1 MPRVNSPFTILAPG
15 GFRLQCQVMPGS
27 NRFMPKTYQ
36 TIINKLIKVEPGEI
50 PAAALSFLFV
60 FMLMTAYYVLRPV
73 RDAMSSDWTD
83 AELSWLWTLNFF
95 LSAGVV
101 LLYGYVV
108 SRINLKRLV
117 PGVYIFFA
125 GSFLLFYLG
134 SRSLADTEYIDKAF
148 YVWVSFFALFHV
160 SVFWSFMSDIY
171 SRFQAKRLFGFFGAG
186 ASIGAVVGPSIP
198 VLLGDIV
205 GVYNLLF
212 IAALILLLIV
222 PLIFLLDKSRSQ
234 EHRNTTVDTVPVT
247 SIGGSFL
254 GGFIDFLNHRFLL
267 GIGLFILLYTV
278 MSSFVYFELK
288 NVMVEYDRA
297 TRAQYWG
304 MMDLSV
310 NSLAIFTSLFAT
322 SRLATR
328 FGLAV
333 TLALVPVIM
342 VFGWIA
348 VAIAPGIGL
357 LIGLQIIRR
366 AGNYA
371 ITRPGREMLFTGVG
385 RETRFKTKPV
395 IDIVVYRGGDVL
407 AGWSYTGLAQG
418 IGFGLGAIA
427 WVAALIALCWT
438 LVAIFLGRRF
448 ESKSNGAELSS
459 NVPVERINE

>member
-1 MPRVNSPFTILAPG
+1 MSGPFQILIN
-15 GFRLQCQVMPGS
+15 RL
-27 NRFMPKTYQ
+27 
-36 TIINKLIKVEPGEI
+36 LKVEPEEI
-50 PAAALSFLFV
+50 RSAALSFLFV

-95 LSAGVV
+95 ISAGAV
-101 LLYGYVV
+101 LLYGFVV

-134 SRSLADTEYIDKAF
+134 TRWFDDTGTIDKAF
-148 YVWVSFFALFHV
+148 YIWVSFFALFHV

-171 SRFQAKRLFGFFGAG
+171 SRSQSKRLFGFFGAG
-186 ASIGAVVGPSIP
+186 ASIGAVAGPSIP
-198 VLLGDIV
+198 VLLGNIV

-222 PLIFLLDKSRSQ
+222 PIILLLDKSRHT
-234 EHRNTTVDTVPVT
+234 EHRNTAFDTVPVK
-247 SIGGSFL
+247 SIGEDFL
-254 GGFIDFLNHRFLL
+254 GGFVDFLNHRFLL
-267 GIGLFILLYTV
+267 GIGLFILLYTM

-297 TRAQYWG
+297 TRSQYWG
-304 MMDLSV
+304 MMDLIV
-310 NSLAIFTSLFAT
+310 NSLAIFTALLAT
-322 SRLATR
+322 NRLATR

-342 VFGWIA
+342 IFGWIA
-348 VAIAPGIGL
+348 VAIAPGLAL

-366 AGNYA
+366 AGNYS
-371 ITRPGREMLFTGVG
+371 ITRPGREMLFTGVE

-407 AGWSYTGLAQG
+407 AGWTYTALAQG
-418 IGFGLGAIA
+418 IGLGLGAIA
-427 WVAALIALCWT
+427 WVAALIAMCWT
-438 LVAIFLGRRF
+438 LVAIFLGNRF
-448 ESKSNGAELSS
+448 ESKGNSAEPSDTVLVETSNE
-459 NVPVERINE
+459 